1 MIHVLLVT
9 DTKANRRASSPMM
22 IISRTTPMI
31 PMMIIIFM
39 LAHHCFRF
47 NFPAC
52 CSNCDAPCCKASA
65 RWSNSD
71 SFWSRSKTFSTFTRM
86 MPTTSSTF
94 CCVCWSRLLLC
105 GWLPELCGGGGNL
118 GKLWLRF
125 LRKFWFNVKVRVVVN
140 VNGNCKHGTEH
151 KERETTKK
159 IIMQIKSLKR
169 GERREGK
176 CLRQVSERRLALAI
190 IW

>member
-1 MIHVLLVT
+1 MIHALLVT
-9 DTKANRRASSPMM
+9 DTKANRASSPMM

-71 SFWSRSKTFSTFTRM
+71 SF
-86 MPTTSSTF
+86 
-94 CCVCWSRLLLC
+94 
-105 GWLPELCGGGGNL
+105 
-118 GKLWLRF
+118 
-125 LRKFWFNVKVRVVVN
+125 
-140 VNGNCKHGTEH
+140 
-151 KERETTKK
+151 
-159 IIMQIKSLKR
+159 
-169 GERREGK
+169 
-176 CLRQVSERRLALAI
+176 
-190 IW
+190 

>member
-71 SFWSRSKTFSTFTRM
+71 SF
-86 MPTTSSTF
+86 
-94 CCVCWSRLLLC
+94 
-105 GWLPELCGGGGNL
+105 
-118 GKLWLRF
+118 
-125 LRKFWFNVKVRVVVN
+125 
-140 VNGNCKHGTEH
+140 
-151 KERETTKK
+151 
-159 IIMQIKSLKR
+159 
-169 GERREGK
+169 
-176 CLRQVSERRLALAI
+176 
-190 IW
+190 